1 MHIQKFFSQSVLVGF
16 SVLGLAACSSVD
28 KDRTAYDDTYEIENI
43 EQTNAAVYVC
53 NGIPLNIYF
62 HAEQAQLS
70 WKEKTY
76 RLTHAVSA
84 SGAFYLG
91 EGVSFWIH
99 DDSAELEFNDMEKDH
114 CRLVRVES

>member
-1 MHIQKFFSQSVLVGF
+1 MHIRKLFSHSVLIGL
-16 SVLGLAACSSVD
+16 SVLGLTACSSVE
-28 KDRTAYDDTYEIENI
+28 KDGAAQDDTYEIENI
-43 EQTNAAVYVC
+43 EQTNSAVYLC
-53 NGIPLNIYF
+53 AGIPLNIYF
-62 HAEQAQLS
+62 HAERAELS

-76 RLTHAVSA
+76 QLTHAVSA

-99 DDSAELEFNDMEKDH
+99 DVSADLEFNDMEKDH